1 MEIRHLTPAEI
12 PQGLELVRDVFLE
25 FEAPDYPPEGVEEFF
40 RFLDDPQ
47 QGVPLLLRRLGRN
60 GSPGRSGSE
69 GGAHLPS
76 VCKAGIP
83 SPGDSPCSDRSLLP
97 GADRGSHSQFLA
109 LCGGGLSPSG
119 IPGYSAPADSQWNH
133 FYAHDPGSVTPLTEK
148 QTGFVLK

>member
-47 QGVPLLLRRLGRN
+47 QASLCFYGAWDGTVLRGVLAAREEHICLLFVRREYHRQGT
-60 GSPGRSGSE
+60 
-69 GGAHLPS
+69 
-76 VCKAGIP
+76 
-83 SPGDSPCSDRSLLP
+83 SPCSDRSLLP

-148 QTGFVLK
+148 QARFVLK

>member
-40 RFLDDPQ
+40 RFLNDPQ
-47 QGVPLLLRRLGRN
+47 QASLCFYGALGRN

-83 SPGDSPCSDRSLLP
+83 SPGDSR
-97 GADRGSHSQFLA
+97 A
-109 LCGGGLSPSG
+109 LIEAYCR
-119 IPGYSAPADSQWNH
+119 
-133 FYAHDPGSVTPLTEK
+133 E
-148 QTGFVLK
+148 QTGAVTVNSSPYAVEAYHRLEFRDTAPQQTVNGITFTPMIREV